1 MHSAT
6 MKISKGELIGFNLK
20 GQTGQT
26 VESFTERHRTDK
38 FFSVQD
44 FQSISV
50 EQ

>member
-1 MHSAT
+1 
-6 MKISKGELIGFNLK
+6 
-20 GQTGQT
+20 

-50 EQ
+50 EQWMREGNEWEWEVQINRIEGK